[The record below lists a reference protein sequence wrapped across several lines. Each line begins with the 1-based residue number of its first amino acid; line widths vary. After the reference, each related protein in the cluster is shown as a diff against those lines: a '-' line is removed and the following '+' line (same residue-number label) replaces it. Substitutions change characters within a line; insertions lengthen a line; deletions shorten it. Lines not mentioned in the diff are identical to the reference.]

1 MHSNKKQEQKY
12 APVRQEVLDVWSK
25 TRTTTAI
32 NQNFSY
38 SNILL
43 QLKKFTPKDV
53 TWDTLA
59 RKAGFIIIVSLS
71 MKMVLR
77 FVKNA

>member
-59 RKAGFIIIVSLS
+59 KKAGFIIIVSLS

>member
-12 APVRQEVLDVWSK
+12 APVRQEVVDVWSK

>member
-38 SNILL
+38 NNILL